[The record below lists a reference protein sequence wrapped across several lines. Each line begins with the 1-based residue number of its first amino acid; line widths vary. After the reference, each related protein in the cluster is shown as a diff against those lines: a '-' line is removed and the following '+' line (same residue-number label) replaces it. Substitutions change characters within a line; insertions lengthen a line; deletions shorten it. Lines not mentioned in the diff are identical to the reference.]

1 MPTGAKSQP
10 AEVHKNPFG
19 ENTEGKT
26 PAHV

>member
-10 AEVHKNPFG
+10 AEVQKNPFG
-19 ENTEGKT
+19 ENTEDKT